1 MEVRATL
8 LRTTTLCVSTRN
20 LSDIRFYLNHSSTNT
35 DRSRVCVRAGFK
47 LASAAELGAPW
58 GTWVW
63 LVDAIHVRVN
73 TLSPGAGAVG
83 LIYNS
88 TAAGD
93 PAELLVATPVTAV
106 PAGLDGW
113 LKLPLA
119 VGWLLEKNQDCF
131 ETASGDTYS
140 TNAWPTPSAD
150 WGPVSS
156 GPIGIDVSVIPPV
169 VE

>member
-1 MEVRATL
+1 M
-8 LRTTTLCVSTRN
+8 
-20 LSDIRFYLNHSSTNT
+20 
-35 DRSRVCVRAGFK
+35 CVRAGFK

-58 GTWVW
+58 GKWVW
-63 LVDAIHVRVN
+63 LVDAVHVRVN

-93 PAELLVATPVTAV
+93 PAELLVATAVTAV
-106 PAGLDGW
+106 PAGLDGGW

-119 VGWLLEKNQDCF
+119 STFDIPAGRYWVGWLLEKSQDCF
-131 ETASGDTYS
+131 ESAGGDLYS

-150 WGPVSS
+150 WGAVSS
-156 GPIGIDVSVIPPV
+156 GATGIDVYVSVIPPV
-169 VE
+169 AE